1 MALVIQRGWRRR
13 KEEVYWL
20 MKLQYVGLVRFL
32 FTFGIIRADRLA
44 DNYSMLLSHFTRQN
58 GVDPADIRGV
68 LGIGEEYE
76 DIC

>member
-1 MALVIQRGWRRR
+1 
-13 KEEVYWL
+13 
-20 MKLQYVGLVRFL
+20 MKLQYVGLVGFL
-32 FTFGIIRADRLA
+32 FTFVIIRADRLA